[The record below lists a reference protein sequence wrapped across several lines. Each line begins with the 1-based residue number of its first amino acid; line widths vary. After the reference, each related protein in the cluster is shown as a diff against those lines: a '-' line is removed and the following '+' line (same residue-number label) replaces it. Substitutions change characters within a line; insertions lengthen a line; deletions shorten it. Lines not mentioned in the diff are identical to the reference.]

1 MTDSIQHINL
11 FLDQVFA
18 HGPLLVY
25 LVLFA
30 ACFIENIFPPFPG
43 DTFVAAA
50 GALVAAG
57 RLNFPVTLLIMMAGG
72 MCSIMMLFFL
82 GRNYG
87 RGYFLRKNFKYFSA
101 IDVLKME
108 ARLQKWGMLVLL
120 ISRFALGLRSALAVA
135 TGIARYDTL
144 KMFVFSAVSYLAF
157 TTLVMYLA
165 ASVVRNFSELER
177 FIAAY
182 TRIIWPI
189 LIGGVVILTAH
200 RFWALHRKK
209 RS

>member
-11 FLDQVFA
+11 FLDQAFA
-18 HGPLLVY
+18 HGPWLVY
-25 LVLFA
+25 AVLFA

-57 RLNFPVTLLIMMAGG
+57 RLSFPVSLFIMMAGG
-72 MCSIMMLFFL
+72 MCSIMMLYFL

-87 RGYFLRKNFKYFSA
+87 RDYFLRKNFKYFSA
-101 IDVLKME
+101 LDVIKME
-108 ARLQKWGMLVLL
+108 TRLQKWGMVVLL
-120 ISRFALGLRSALAVA
+120 LSRFVVGLRSALAVA
-135 TGIARYDTL
+135 TGLARYDTL

-157 TTLVMYLA
+157 TALVMYLA

-177 FIAAY
+177 LFTAY

-189 LIGGVVILTAH
+189 LIGGAVIFTAH
-200 RFWALHRKK
+200 RFWVLHRKK